1 MKRVYYLKNK
11 EIIKIKEHYLLEFIL
26 KKKIANKKEK
36 PRKNIKIIFNYF

>member
-26 KKKIANKKEK
+26 KKKISK
-36 PRKNIKIIFNYF
+36 